1 MSRPVQ
7 CIHRDTAVPACRSVQ
22 VVLIQRLR
30 LARDGAIAILLI
42 AIGLA
47 TPSASSVADTPAPRK
62 QVWAAPDS
70 GSDGHEQLRAVAAAL
85 AKGSV
90 VRIQLESSAS
100 HLTRARMLR
109 DGRAQYAA
117 TSVAGSVFAQ
127 EGLFAFAGHEWGPQP
142 VRAVL
147 MNVQNQLLGIV
158 AAGDAGITTL
168 AELKGKRI
176 ARIKDAPEI
185 DQHLRALLAHAGL
198 TWKDVT
204 SVRTEGYAAAL
215 REVASGRA
223 DVAFAASRTPEL
235 QGLASSKRGLVWPLV
250 PHADATGW
258 TLLRQWAPYMVPV
271 DATEG
276 VGLSEKLPV
285 ESVSWPY
292 PVVVTLARRN
302 PDDVQ
307 AVTGELIA
315 RWRDFRGAAPG
326 NAGWEAKRQ
335 PLAWAIPWHE
345 GAIRV
350 FRAQGLW
357 RDEHQLHQDRLV
369 ERQRVLRQAWD
380 ALFKPAQPD
389 TDRDPPDEAA
399 WLKGRAAALQKAGLD
414 TLWNAAAD

>member
-1 MSRPVQ
+1 M
-7 CIHRDTAVPACRSVQ
+7 PACHSAPPA
-22 VVLIQRLR
+22 LIQPLH
-30 LARDGAIAILLI
+30 LAGGGALASLLVAICAAALPAAAIAET
-42 AIGLA
+42 A
-47 TPSASSVADTPAPRK
+47 TPRK

-70 GSDGHEQLRAVAAAL
+70 GSDGHEQVRAVAAAL

-100 HLTRARMLR
+100 HVARARMLR
-109 DGRAQYAA
+109 DGRAHYAA

-127 EGLFAFAGHEWGPQP
+127 EGLFTFAGHEWGPQP
-142 VRAVL
+142 VRVVL
-147 MNVQNQLLGIV
+147 MNVQNQLLGVV

-223 DVAFAASRTPEL
+223 DAAFAASRTPEL

-250 PHADATGW
+250 PHADDTGW
-258 TLLRQWAPYMVPV
+258 QLLRQWAPYMVPV
-271 DATEG
+271 DATDG
-276 VGLSEKLPV
+276 VGLSEKMPV

-302 PDDVQ
+302 ADDVQ
-307 AVTGELIA
+307 AVAGELVA
-315 RWRDFRGAAPG
+315 RWRDYREAAPG
-326 NAGWEAKRQ
+326 NAGWEVKRQ

-357 RDEHQLHQDRLV
+357 RDEHQSHQDRLI

-380 ALFKPAQPD
+380 ALFKPAKPD
-389 TDRDPPDEAA
+389 TDRDPPDETA
-399 WLKGRAAALQKAGLD
+399 WLKARAAALQKAGLD
-414 TLWNAAAD
+414 TLWNAATD

>member
-1 MSRPVQ
+1 MRLAGGGAVASLLVAI
-7 CIHRDTAVPACRSVQ
+7 CAAVPPAV
-22 VVLIQRLR
+22 
-30 LARDGAIAILLI
+30 A
-42 AIGLA
+42 
-47 TPSASSVADTPAPRK
+47 VADTPAPRK

-70 GSDGHEQLRAVAAAL
+70 GSDGHEQVRAVAAAL

-100 HLTRARMLR
+100 HVARARMLR

-127 EGLFAFAGHEWGPQP
+127 EGLFAFAGHDWGPQP

-147 MNVQNQLLGIV
+147 MNVQSQLLGVV
-158 AAGDAGITTL
+158 AAGDAGVSTL

-204 SVRTEGYAAAL
+204 SVRTESYATAL

-223 DVAFAASRTPEL
+223 DAAFAASRTSEL

-250 PHADATGW
+250 PHADDTGW
-258 TLLRQWAPYMVPV
+258 KLLRQWAPYMVPV

-302 PDDVQ
+302 ADDVQ
-307 AVTGELIA
+307 AVAAELIA
-315 RWRDFRGAAPG
+315 RWRDYREAAPG
-326 NAGWEAKRQ
+326 NAGWEARRQ

-357 RDEHQLHQDRLV
+357 RDEHQSHQDRLL
-369 ERQRVLRQAWD
+369 ERQRILRQAWD
-380 ALFKPAQPD
+380 ALFKPASRD
-389 TDRDPPDEAA
+389 ADRDPPDESA
-399 WLKGRAAALQKAGLD
+399 WLKARAAALQKAGLD
-414 TLWNAAAD
+414 TLWNAATD